1 MPQDLYLKHTPL
13 YNFHKELGA
22 KIFPFAGWNMP
33 VQYRGL
39 IQEHLA
45 VRKSCG
51 IFDVSHMGEVEIVG
65 KDAESFLQILIPNDV
80 TKLQDESVLY
90 SLMCSE
96 NGGVIDDLLV
106 YRITQDRY
114 MLCINASNTKKDFE
128 WIIQNSKGF
137 DIDVVNISQQT
148 AQLAI
153 QGPNSEVL
161 IQKLTDIS
169 LKDIRY
175 YHFKIDKVDKV
186 ECIISRTGYTGE
198 DGFEL
203 YFKAQK
209 AENIFRKILEVG
221 KEFDIQPIGL
231 GARDTLRLEVA
242 YPLYGNELGEDSN
255 PFEAGLDW
263 TIKLNKN
270 SFIGRESLLASKEK
284 GLKKKLVGVK
294 LKERGVPRSHYSIK
308 KKGEKVGVV
317 TSGTF
322 SPTLEVG
329 IGLALVDK
337 KFSDYGDLLDVEIRE
352 QSIPA
357 EIVKLPFVPRSVK
370 K

>member
-1 MPQDLYLKHTPL
+1 M
-13 YNFHKELGA
+13 E
-22 KIFPFAGWNMP
+22 
-33 VQYRGL
+33 
-39 IQEHLA
+39 
-45 VRKSCG
+45 
-51 IFDVSHMGEVEIVG
+51 
-65 KDAESFLQILIPNDV
+65 
-80 TKLQDESVLY
+80 TK
-90 SLMCSE
+90 
-96 NGGVIDDLLV
+96 
-106 YRITQDRY
+106 
-114 MLCINASNTKKDFE
+114 
-128 WIIQNSKGF
+128 
-137 DIDVVNISQQT
+137 
-148 AQLAI
+148 
-153 QGPNSEVL
+153 
-161 IQKLTDIS
+161 
-169 LKDIRY
+169 
-175 YHFKIDKVDKV
+175 
-186 ECIISRTGYTGE
+186 
-198 DGFEL
+198 
-203 YFKAQK
+203 
-209 AENIFRKILEVG
+209 
-221 KEFDIQPIGL
+221 
-231 GARDTLRLEVA
+231 
-242 YPLYGNELGEDSN
+242 LGEDSN